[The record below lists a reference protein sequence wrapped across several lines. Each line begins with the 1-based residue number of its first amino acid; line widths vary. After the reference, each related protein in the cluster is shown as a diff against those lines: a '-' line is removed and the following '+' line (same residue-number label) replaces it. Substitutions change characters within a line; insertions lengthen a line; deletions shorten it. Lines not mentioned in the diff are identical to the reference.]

1 MGVCSN
7 LCRMSVMQLKDL
19 EFTEIYVSADGR
31 LEMRSKGRVEEG
43 GPDIAVDAAELAA
56 RLISELEQ
64 AEIDLIH
71 DTIHYRA
78 TRIDAVGGVWWA
90 LRRQESKARKLKSLG
105 LRSDVVRRLGQE
117 AKDYGHGLVLIAGK
131 TASGKTTTAGSILS
145 HWLETVGDV
154 GIALESPPEIPVRGR
169 VGQGRCHQVK
179 VEENGFAEAFGRAMR
194 STPRYILIGEIR
206 YPEAAQLALRAA
218 ISGHLVIAT
227 IHAGSVQQAL
237 MSLIQVGQ
245 FEDLDQASTLL
256 ADGLLCVLHQTL
268 VQQQQPRLEVSSLF
282 VDSDSIRSKIRNR
295 QFGQLKDDIIGQ
307 AARGV

>member
-1 MGVCSN
+1 
-7 LCRMSVMQLKDL
+7 MQLRDR

-43 GPDIAVDAAELAA
+43 GPDVEADAAELAA
-56 RLISELEQ
+56 RLIAQLEQ
-64 AEIDLIH
+64 AELDLIH

-78 TRIDAVGGVWWA
+78 TRIDTVDGVWWA
-90 LRRQESKARKLKSLG
+90 LRRQESRARKLKSLG
-105 LRSDVVRRLGQE
+105 LRPDIVRRLNQVGKE
-117 AKDYGHGLVLIAGK
+117 YGHGLVLIGGK

-154 GIALESPPEIPVRGR
+154 AISLESPPEIPVRGR
-169 VGQGRCHQVK
+169 VGLGRCHQVK

-237 MSLIQVGQ
+237 MSLMQVGQ

-256 ADGLLCVLHQTL
+256 ADGLLCVLHQNL
-268 VQQQQPRLEVSSLF
+268 IQAQQPRLDVQSLF
-282 VDSDSIRSKIRNR
+282 AENDGIRSKIRTR
-295 QFGQLKDDIIGQ
+295 QFGQLKDDILGQ
-307 AARGV
+307 AARAG